1 MEETIST
8 KQRLADAIR
17 DAKPDAVELI
27 EAALR
32 GDFDDF
38 ESFSPTPQIDL
49 VEALTKA
56 GLHELAIRVREGE
69 FDGTQ
74 AEAEAWFA
82 AEGKALM
89 NEFVVVGGEA

>member
-17 DAKPDAVELI
+17 EAKPDAVELI

-32 GDFDDF
+32 GEFDDF
-38 ESFSPTPQIDL
+38 ESFSPTPQLDL
-49 VEALTKA
+49 IQALTEA
-56 GLHELAIRVREGE
+56 GLNELATRAREGD